1 MITSDSFLATSVQ
14 KGDIFAV
21 RGAIIG
27 VIRANL
33 GHPANETREAV
44 RYAQDH
50 GIEVFEAQ
58 NDAER
63 PILEDPAKWDEE
75 YYVSV
80 LVDLQQNFTRER
92 LEHALRVSERVF
104 SAPKPAPVPQPQP
117 QRTTQNP
124 SPAGKPSMQ
133 PATSRSSTGTEPKK
147 VRSRPTGAVMIGIIA
162 AALIVALIIILT
174 NR

>member
-63 PILEDPAKWDEE
+63 PILEDPAQWNEE

-92 LEHALRVSERVF
+92 LEHALRVSEL
-104 SAPKPAPVPQPQP
+104 
-117 QRTTQNP
+117 RTSQNP
-124 SPAGKPSMQ
+124 SPAGNPSMQ
-133 PATSRSSTGTEPKK
+133 PATSRSSTGTESKK
-147 VRSRPTGAVMIGIIA
+147 AQGRPSGAVIIGIIT
-162 AALIVALIIILT
+162 AALIVALIVLLA